1 MAKARESQAE
11 ALARWESLHE
21 LQQTFP
27 YTAEGL
33 LMFAETV
40 IHTLIPGNPH
50 LNRMQADILKFL
62 FYGNRLR
69 LIEAPRG
76 IAKTTLSAIYTVFRL
91 IHTPHLRIM
100 VVSQNAKRA
109 KDIAGWVIKI
119 FRGLEFLECMLPD
132 IYAGDRASI
141 EAFELHYTLR
151 GNGNKDPSVA
161 CYSIEGGLQGA
172 RADIILGDD
181 VESMQNARTAA
192 GRALLEELTK
202 EFESINQF
210 GDIIY
215 LGTPQNVNSIYN
227 NLPARGY
234 ACRIWT
240 ARYPSE
246 EMEMCYGDFLAPM
259 IVQDMKDNP
268 LLRSGYG
275 LDGNSGAPCEPA
287 MYDDEV
293 LIEKEISQGAAKFQ
307 LQFMLN
313 TRMMDADRYPLRLN
327 NLIFAAFGT
336 EEVPVMP
343 IWSNDS
349 INIISD
355 APKYGNKPTDFMYR
369 PVARPYDWGAV
380 TRKVM
385 YIDPAGGG
393 KNGDETGVAIVF
405 LHGTFIY
412 VYKCF
417 GVPGGYRESSLNRIV
432 SAAKEAGVKEVFIE
446 KNFGHGAFEAV
457 IKPYFEREWPVTI
470 EEDYAH
476 GQKEMRIIE
485 TLEPLMTAH
494 RLIFNVDLAKSDFD
508 SIQHYPLELR
518 MSYSLFNQMS
528 NITIE
533 KNSLRHDDRLDA
545 LYGAVRQ
552 LTSQIDYDEVTR
564 INRLRAQEMRD
575 YIHAMNTPHLRR
587 AMLYGD
593 YGTTRQPTNTS
604 VAMQQ
609 RVYGGAN
616 YQPKTKGRNTLSSR
630 ISRTW

>member
-1 MAKARESQAE
+1 MAKARESKAE
-11 ALARWESLHE
+11 ALARWEMLQE

-33 LMFAETV
+33 LLFADTV
-40 IHTLIPGNPH
+40 IHNLIAGNPH
-50 LNRMQADILKFL
+50 LIRMQADILKFL
-62 FYGNRLR
+62 FYGHKYR

-76 IAKTTLSAIYTVFRL
+76 IAKTTLSAIYTVFRI
-91 IHTPHLRIM
+91 IHEPHKRIM

-109 KDIAGWVIKI
+109 EEIAGWVVKI
-119 FRGLEFLECMLPD
+119 FRGLDFLEFMLPD
-132 IYAGDRASI
+132 IYAGDRASVK
-141 EAFELHYTLR
+141 AFEIHYTLR
-151 GNGNKDPSVA
+151 GSDKSPSVS
-161 CYSIEGGLQGA
+161 CYSIEAGMQGA
-172 RADIILGDD
+172 RADIILADD

-234 ACRIWT
+234 SVRIWT
-240 ARYPSE
+240 ARYPSVE
-246 EMEMCYGDFLAPM
+246 QEQCYGDFLAPM

-268 LLRSGYG
+268 ALRTGYG
-275 LDGNSGAPCEPA
+275 LDGNSGAPCAPE
-287 MYDDEV
+287 MYDDDV

-327 NLIFAAFGT
+327 NLIFTSFGT

-343 IWSNDS
+343 TWSNDS
-349 INIISD
+349 INIIGD

-369 PVARPYDWGAV
+369 PVARPYEWGAV
-380 TRKVM
+380 SRKIM

-412 VYKCF
+412 VYQCF

-432 SAAKEAGVKEVFIE
+432 QAAKQAGVKEVFIE

-457 IKPYFEREWPVTI
+457 IKPYFEREWPVTL
-470 EEDYAH
+470 EEDYAT
-476 GQKEMRIIE
+476 GQKELRIIE
-485 TLEPLMTAH
+485 TLEPLMAAH
-494 RLIFNVDLAKSDFD
+494 RLIFNAEMVKSDFE
-508 SIQHYPLELR
+508 SVQHYPLELR

-545 LYGAVRQ
+545 LYGAIRQ

-593 YGTTRQPTNTS
+593 YGTERRVTNTS

-609 RVYGGAN
+609 RVYGQN
-616 YQPKTKGRNTLSSR
+616 YRNKSASRNTLSAR
-630 ISRTW
+630 ISRTY